1 MKPSPE
7 LITNGGFDTDTVWTK
22 GTGWVISGGV
32 ASSPDALGNLSQ
44 TAVLVPGRRYRV
56 TFTVLNYVDGSTR
69 FRLGTPATNAT
80 LRTAN
85 GTYVED
91 GTADGT
97 TFQIVTT
104 STGTYDI
111 DNVSVKEVKT
121 IANPSPELVT
131 NGGFD
136 TGDDWTPGNNWSISA
151 GVLSGTGAQSN
162 TAQSIGHTIGFTY
175 QITYTILNYSAG
187 SVAVYVGQGAATAR
201 SANGTYTELV
211 TPVNNSNLVI
221 DGQGGGFTGDIDNV
235 SVKLVKTLIK

>member
-69 FRLGTPATNAT
+69 FRLGTTATNAT

-111 DNVSVKEVKT
+111 DNVSVK
-121 IANPSPELVT
+121 
-131 NGGFD
+131 
-136 TGDDWTPGNNWSISA
+136 
-151 GVLSGTGAQSN
+151 
-162 TAQSIGHTIGFTY
+162 
-175 QITYTILNYSAG
+175 
-187 SVAVYVGQGAATAR
+187 
-201 SANGTYTELV
+201 
-211 TPVNNSNLVI
+211 
-221 DGQGGGFTGDIDNV
+221 
-235 SVKLVKTLIK
+235 LVKAIIK